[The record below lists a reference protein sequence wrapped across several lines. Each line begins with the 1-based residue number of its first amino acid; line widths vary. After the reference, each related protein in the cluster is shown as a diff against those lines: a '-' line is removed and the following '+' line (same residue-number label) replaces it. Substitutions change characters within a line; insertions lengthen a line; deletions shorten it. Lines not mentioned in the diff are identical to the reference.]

1 MATQRRGT
9 ITSWKDDKGFGFITP
24 DEGGA
29 AIFFHVSGLMQRRT
43 RPSANVAVRY
53 TLIHDERNRPRA
65 VDIRF
70 ANEPRS
76 QTAITLCITIVFFLV
91 LVLTTLLIHMAP
103 WILLLYVLSSGITYW
118 LYAVDKASAIQET
131 QRIPE
136 NVLHFMELVGGW
148 PGALVAQEQYRHK
161 TAKAS
166 YQTQFWLMVVLNL
179 VLLIGLS
186 ALHILS
192 NVR

>member
-24 DEGGA
+24 EEGGTT
-29 AIFFHVSGLMQRRT
+29 IFFHVSGLVQRRT
-43 RPSANVAVRY
+43 RPSTNLAVRY
-53 TLIHDERNRPRA
+53 TLIHDEQNRPRA

-76 QTAITLCITIVFFLV
+76 QTAITLCIVSIFFLV
-91 LVLTTLLIHMAP
+91 LALTTVLIHMAP
-103 WILLLYVLSSGITYW
+103 WILILYLLSSGITYW
-118 LYAVDKASAIQET
+118 LYAVDKASAIQAA

-136 NVLHFMELVGGW
+136 NVLHFLELVGGW
-148 PGALVAQEQYRHK
+148 PGALVAQEHYRHK

-166 YQTQFWLMVVLNL
+166 YQTEFWVMVALNL
-179 VLLIGLS
+179 VLLIGFS
-186 ALHILS
+186 ALHMLANI
-192 NVR
+192 R